1 MIGIGQKR
9 AIETIVERKTRFTF
23 IVKVEY
29 RKSKTVTQ
37 KFPNLLNTLSKFII
51 KTMT

>member
-29 RKSKTVTQ
+29 RKSKTVT
-37 KFPNLLNTLSKFII
+37 KAFANSLNTLPNFII